1 MKATA
6 PMAKDLTID
15 PDLVRE
21 IAKLISETDL
31 TEIEVEKGDLRIR
44 VARQITIQQVT
55 HAVAAPAP
63 VAAPVAAAAPAVAAA
78 EKPADLGAHP
88 GAVRSP
94 MVGTAYRRPSPGA
107 TAFIEVGSTVKA
119 GEKILLVEAMKT
131 FNEIV
136 APKAGTVTHILV
148 DDGQPVEYGEPL
160 VVIE

>member
-21 IAKLISETDL
+21 IARLISETDL

-44 VARQITIQQVT
+44 VARQITVQHVT
-55 HAVAAPAP
+55 HTVGAA
-63 VAAPVAAAAPAVAAA
+63 VAAAAPAPVVAAA
-78 EKPADLGAHP
+78 PVVEKPADIGAHP

-94 MVGTAYRRPSPGA
+94 MVGTAYRRPSPGSN
-107 TAFIEVGSTVKA
+107 AFVEIGSVVKA

-136 APKAGTVTHILV
+136 APRAGTVTHIMIE
-148 DDGQPVEYGEPL
+148 DGQPVEYGEPL
-160 VVIE
+160 IVIE